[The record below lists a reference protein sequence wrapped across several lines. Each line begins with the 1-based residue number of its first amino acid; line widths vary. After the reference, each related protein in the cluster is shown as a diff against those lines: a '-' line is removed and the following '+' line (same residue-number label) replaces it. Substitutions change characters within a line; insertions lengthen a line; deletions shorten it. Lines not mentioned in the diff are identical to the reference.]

1 MTESREG
8 CICEMDR
15 LLNEL
20 EGAMETSLSSGTMTV
35 RDHEQIRMLM
45 AAISN
50 FRTNIF
56 HPAGSGEAE
65 EAER

>member
-20 EGAMETSLSSGTMTV
+20 EAAMETSLSSGTMTV
-35 RDHEQIRMLM
+35 RDHEQIRMLK

-50 FRTNIF
+50 FRTNMIP
-56 HPAGSGEAE
+56 PAGSGEIE